1 MKNCGCL
8 QHIKRKGEK
17 KKKQKERKVLLFFCC
32 LKSSTSLF
40 FFCRGQ
46 SSLFLLYCSRFDHR
60 HSKVFIRHAAKATTL
75 CFTRGAVARTPVRRR
90 HLLFLRLTTV
100 LKQNSV
106 APFLEKLQYKKRM
119 SNNNN
124 NKCL

>member
-17 KKKQKERKVLLFFCC
+17 KSRKNERCSFFS
-32 LKSSTSLF
+32 LKSSTSL

-75 CFTRGAVARTPVRRR
+75 CFTSGAVARTPVRRR

-106 APFLEKLQYKKRM
+106 APFLEKLPYKKRM